1 MKKTVLALMAVLL
14 FSACAERDRFIQVTG
29 YAQGGTYSVKVNLKG
44 VSVSPE
50 EVRDSVESILTRI
63 DTTLSGY
70 NKGSLLSRFN
80 AGETIRPN
88 GLFLDMYR
96 TAYAWYERSGGVLDF
111 AAVSFGY

>member
-1 MKKTVLALMAVLL
+1 MKKTDLALLAVLL

-44 VSVSPE
+44 TPVSPE

-70 NKGSLLSRFN
+70 NKRSLLSRFN
-80 AGETIRPN
+80 AGEAVPATP
-88 GLFLDMYR
+88 LFLDMYR
-96 TAYAWYERSGGVLDF
+96 CAYQ
-111 AAVSFGY
+111 